1 MIVGCEH
8 RVGRERRV
16 EYLFTNP
23 YSAILPFC
31 LEKKNDFGRIRRVFI
46 IVLLDSMCFGWF
58 KTHMSVAERRTCDDE
73 TQQKALLARG
83 VRGFVR

>member
-16 EYLFTNP
+16 EYFFTNP

-31 LEKKNDFGRIRRVFI
+31 LEKKNDFGRIRRISIIGWHVFWM
-46 IVLLDSMCFGWF
+46 VQNAYVSG
-58 KTHMSVAERRTCDDE
+58 
-73 TQQKALLARG
+73 
-83 VRGFVR
+83 

>member
-16 EYLFTNP
+16 EYFFTNP

-31 LEKKNDFGRIRRVFI
+31 LEKKNDFGRIRRIFI
-46 IVLLDSMCFGWF
+46 IGWHVFFGWF
-58 KTHMSVAERRTCDDE
+58 KTHMSVAERRACDDE
-73 TQQKALLARG
+73 TQEKALLARG